1 MSEADEPEW
10 DEATQRFDGGLAGV
24 SVLQIAALRNNDAAM
39 CACLLA
45 HGVDSASLT
54 ADAPPALRDAAHA
67 AASDNT
73 LARPDLAP
81 KAHRPMKRV
90 ISSPRAKPEKRFFK
104 RPEELGRRKIP
115 GPSAQFHGSRGA
127 L

>member
-1 MSEADEPEW
+1 MGEPKSFTQMFMNYGIRGPLDGIKPLGRLHADRPSLAQMGRLALQQSLHQCQSQSCS
-10 DEATQRFDGGLAGV
+10 ATRV
-24 SVLQIAALRNNDAAM
+24 S
-39 CACLLA
+39 
-45 HGVDSASLT
+45 
-54 ADAPPALRDAAHA
+54 
-67 AASDNT
+67 SDNT